1 MSTTTSLKEKAKA
14 LSFSTVEGCRRLL
27 AIFTALILVS
37 SYFAYMLACDWGK
50 IKVNDIAFDSRG
62 AVMQA
67 TLYTPRIVHAGDN
80 LPAILVTHGTSCSN
94 STVNG
99 VAEELASRISA
110 LGVRATACASVA
122 DGVARAIEA
131 EGPDGVACALGS
143 LYMSGEV
150 RECFRNGKE

>member
-62 AVMQA
+62 AVMQE
-67 TLYTPRIVHAGDN
+67 IG
-80 LPAILVTHGTSCSN
+80 
-94 STVNG
+94 
-99 VAEELASRISA
+99 
-110 LGVRATACASVA
+110 RAHV
-122 DGVARAIEA
+122 
-131 EGPDGVACALGS
+131 
-143 LYMSGEV
+143 
-150 RECFRNGKE
+150 